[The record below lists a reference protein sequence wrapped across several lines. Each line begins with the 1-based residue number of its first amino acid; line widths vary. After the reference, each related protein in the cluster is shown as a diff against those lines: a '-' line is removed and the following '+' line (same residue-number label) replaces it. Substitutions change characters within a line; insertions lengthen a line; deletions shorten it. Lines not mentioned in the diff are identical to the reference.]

1 MAFRRRDRRDRGR
14 SFGINEEALSR
25 DIQRAQGAIVGSGM
39 QIGREATDAARGASS
54 IYADQLASAR
64 GIGGT
69 GLGETLRGLMS
80 SADADAINQ
89 AEARRKARLLQDAQ
103 GIGASMLAEK
113 SAEKQARAEE
123 KLMGASIAG
132 SVGGLA
138 STLGG
143 IGLGLSALPIVGQAV
158 GLPLAIA
165 SGITAGVGAGIGT
178 AGEIHGTTLSGE
190 IAKLKGQEKAFDMP
204 EVELPEAVR
213 FAGQDN
219 IFTGGVEDPKRKRRS
234 EDSYAEALAGYS
246 PTSTYFG

>member
-1 MAFRRRDRRDRGR
+1 MAFRRPDRRDGGR

-25 DIQRAQGAIVGSGM
+25 DIQRAQRAAMGTGM
-39 QIGREATDAARGASS
+39 QIGREATDAARGASA
-54 IYADQLASAR
+54 IYADQLSSAR
-64 GIGGT
+64 GIGGS

-113 SAEKQARAEE
+113 TAAKQAKAEKR
-123 KLMGASIAG
+123 LLGSSIAG
-132 SVGGLA
+132 STAAAV
-138 STLGG
+138 GG
-143 IGLGLSALPIVGQAV
+143 IGGALAAIPGLQIPGGIMA
-158 GLPLAIA
+158 AI
-165 SGITAGVGAGIGT
+165 GAG
-178 AGEIHGTTLSGE
+178 AGGAAGAGSAV
-190 IAKLKGQEKAFDMP
+190 AKGDISKIQSQAAGFDMP
-204 EVELPEAVR
+204 EVELPDSTGLGVS
-213 FAGQDN
+213 GQDN